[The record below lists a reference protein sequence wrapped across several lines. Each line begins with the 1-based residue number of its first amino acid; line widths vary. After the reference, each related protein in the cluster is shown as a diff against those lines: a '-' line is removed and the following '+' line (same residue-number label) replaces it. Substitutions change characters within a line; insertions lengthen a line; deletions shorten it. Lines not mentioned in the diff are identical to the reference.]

1 MPRRAADGP
10 PRTPGRPRSEQAE
23 RAILTATLDLLAEHG
38 VTGLTMEAVAAR
50 AGVAKTTVYR
60 RWSTKEELV
69 VDTLVQL
76 KGPVQAAP
84 AGPVRESL
92 CLLLNRMRAGWQ
104 TGGTAG
110 LMRRLIGEADDY
122 PQLTEAYWRR
132 VVGPRRQV
140 LREVLERGVDAGL
153 IGPDADLDLMIEVL
167 VAPLLVRTVIRPVP
181 VTDDQVAA
189 IVDAVLAGAAPAAGR
204 PFEAPAAAAPAGAAP
219 AGAAAGRAAD
229 AAGPAAP
236 AGTVLAG

>member
-1 MPRRAADGP
+1 VPRRIAAGP
-10 PRTPGRPRSEQAE
+10 PRAPGRPRSERAE
-23 RAILTATLDLLAEHG
+23 RAILAATLDLLAEHG

-76 KGPVQAAP
+76 KGPVPAAP

-104 TGGTAG
+104 TGGSAG
-110 LMRRLIGEADDY
+110 LMRRLIGDADDY

-132 VVGPRRQV
+132 VVSPRRQV
-140 LREVLERGVDAGL
+140 LRAVLERGVDAGQVR
-153 IGPDADLDLMIEVL
+153 PDADLDLMIELL

-181 VTDDQVAA
+181 VTDDQVAE
-189 IVDAVLAGAAPAAGR
+189 IVDAVLAGV
-204 PFEAPAAAAPAGAAP
+204 APAGSCPVDA
-219 AGAAAGRAAD
+219 

-236 AGTVLAG
+236 AGTALAG